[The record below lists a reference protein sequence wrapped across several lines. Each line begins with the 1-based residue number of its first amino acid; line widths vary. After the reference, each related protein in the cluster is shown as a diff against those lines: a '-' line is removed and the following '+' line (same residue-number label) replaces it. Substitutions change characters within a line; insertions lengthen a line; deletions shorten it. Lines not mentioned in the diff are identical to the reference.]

1 MRRSAASTAKGLR
14 SSYSVPELLTKLS
27 SVRLVQ
33 SPTGEMYLTNVT
45 SREKDIAAALG
56 FPGLFDSAEYIDK
69 LLSVSYLAER
79 LKS

>member
-1 MRRSAASTAKGLR
+1 
-14 SSYSVPELLTKLS
+14 
-27 SVRLVQ
+27 
-33 SPTGEMYLTNVT
+33 MYLTNVT

>member
-1 MRRSAASTAKGLR
+1 MRRPAASTAKGLR
-14 SSYSVPELLTKLS
+14 SSYSVPELS

>member
-14 SSYSVPELLTKLS
+14 SSYSVPELS